1 MLARRAQ
8 TQYAVSLRK
17 IARQVGHLI
26 AGFNLAE
33 PSSVATIQALLSK
46 YAVVLEPWAA
56 ATAGRML
63 ADVNQRDQAAWLKH
77 AKEMSAG
84 MRQTIRST
92 PTGAL
97 FRELM
102 AEQVTLIKSLPLEA
116 AQRVHELT
124 IAGLE
129 DSTRAKE
136 IAAEIGRSGKV
147 TASRATLIART
158 EVARTASKLT
168 EARAQHVGSVAYVW
182 RTAGDGDVRK
192 SHKEMAG
199 KVVRWDAPPT
209 LSDGTKTHAGQI
221 FNCRCYPEPIL
232 PADN

>member
-1 MLARRAQ
+1 MLA
-8 TQYAVSLRK
+8 
-17 IARQVGHLI
+17 
-26 AGFNLAE
+26 
-33 PSSVATIQALLSK
+33 K
-46 YAVVLEPWAA
+46 YAQVLEPWAA

-63 ADVNQRDQAAWLKH
+63 ADVNQRDQAAWLEH
-77 AKEMSAG
+77 AQELSAG

-97 FRELM
+97 FQQLL
-102 AEQVTLIKSLPLEA
+102 ADQVALIKSLPLEA

-136 IAAEIGRSGKV
+136 IAAEIRRTGEV

-168 EARAQHVGSVAYVW
+168 EARAEHVGSVEYVW
-182 RTAGDGDVRK
+182 RTAGDGAVRK

-209 LSDGTKTHAGQI
+209 LDGLTGNAGCLP
-221 FNCRCYPEPIL
+221 NCRCWPEPIL
-232 PADN
+232 PDE